1 MNDRVEQHYSK
12 DNLIEAVR
20 DGLRS
25 LGKDPANL
33 GVADLCEID
42 QLHVRGLEATRD
54 LAARLFLAAHLHLLD
69 VGCGIGGP
77 SRVLAADYGCRVT
90 GIDLTEAYCRLA
102 REMAG
107 WVGLDHLLDYRTAD
121 ALDLPFADGTFDA
134 AWTQHA
140 AMNIADKARLYGEIR
155 RVLKPGGR
163 FALYDVVRGPGGE
176 VIYPVPWARESAIS
190 FLATPDDLLSHLEG
204 AGFEIVTWRDTTAA
218 GCAWFQKTRAR
229 AAEGGLP
236 PVGARI
242 FMGDDF
248 ADLLANLYRNLDEGR
263 TLTVEVV
270 CIVP

>member
-1 MNDRVEQHYSK
+1 MSERVEQHYSK

-33 GVADLCEID
+33 GVADLSEID
-42 QLHVRGLEATRD
+42 QLHVCGLEATRE
-54 LAARLFLAAHLHLLD
+54 LAARLCLTADLHLLD

-90 GIDLTEAYCRLA
+90 GIDLTEVYCRLA

-121 ALDLPFADGTFDA
+121 ALDLPFAAATFDA

-155 RVLKPGGR
+155 RVLKTGSR
-163 FALYDVVRGPGGE
+163 FALYDVVRGPGAE

-190 FLATPDDLLSHLEG
+190 FLATPDDLRSHLEE
-204 AGFEIVTWRDTTAA
+204 AGFEVVSWRDTTAA

-229 AAEGGLP
+229 AAESGLP

-242 FMGDDF
+242 FMGEDF

-270 CIVP
+270 CVAP